1 MSTARTIDDAIVVTL
16 EFHNA
21 RVIELHDRIDA
32 LEMQIT
38 ELRRELRRLMHE
50 RRTTIGGIETKIT
63 EVRRLMH
70 ERRIRIDGIESR
82 LARMDQRIDHI
93 GNSISAIESCLAT
106 WMPFITVCMR
116 ACMPAHIV

>member
-1 MSTARTIDDAIVVTL
+1 MSTERTIDDAVVVTL

-50 RRTTIGGIETKIT
+50 RR
-63 EVRRLMH
+63 
-70 ERRIRIDGIESR
+70 IRIDGIESR

-93 GNSISAIESCLAT
+93 VMSISAISYRLDT
-106 WMPFITVCMR
+106 WMPFITPPATAAPTAAARR
-116 ACMPAHIV
+116 ASRSRSRR